1 MWLCDKYSCIYKYV
15 YYRYYEPVKPGSVV
29 SIRLSPSSDAEA

>member
-1 MWLCDKYSCIYKYV
+1 MQLCNKYSCIYKYV

-29 SIRLSPSSDAEA
+29 SIYKALAFI